1 MACKRGRSTGDGPD
15 PRPLWFVVVR
25 CGSLWFVVVHAGAV
39 VLATYK
45 VRQLAGGLML
55 RRMVRPPKDLVRL
68 KG

>member
-15 PRPLWFVVVR
+15 PRP
-25 CGSLWFVVVHAGAV
+25 LWFVVVHAGAV